1 MMATMREKT
10 RAVQR
15 QHVLDA
21 ATSVFAEKGFRG
33 ATIRDVAVAAG
44 VSDGTIYNLFDNKA
58 ALLHAILAGAV
69 PPAPVPILP
78 ADADA
83 DAPLPILADLL
94 RERWTA
100 LGPQSLAMLRVIL
113 SEALIDPE
121 FRSLYRQ
128 SLLVPPID
136 QLGAMLA
143 ATSPHPDAQAMAA
156 YDARLLTAQFLGL
169 VLLRLLG
176 DNQVE
181 QDADA
186 LLDRLAAIIGSTLPL
201 PASDSAGS

>member
-1 MMATMREKT
+1 MISTMREKM

-21 ATSVFAEKGFRG
+21 ATAVFADKGFRG

-83 DAPLPILADLL
+83 PLPILPDLL
-94 RERWTA
+94 RERWAA
-100 LGPQSLAMLRVIL
+100 LGPQSLARLRVIL

-143 ATSPHPDAQAMAA
+143 ATAPHPDARSMAA
-156 YDARLLTAQFLGL
+156 FDA
-169 VLLRLLG
+169 
-176 DNQVE
+176 
-181 QDADA
+181 
-186 LLDRLAAIIGSTLPL
+186 
-201 PASDSAGS
+201 

>member
-1 MMATMREKT
+1 VTTMREKT
-10 RAVQR
+10 RVVQR

-21 ATSVFAEKGFRG
+21 ATAVFADKGFRG

-69 PPAPVPILP
+69 PPSPLP
-78 ADADA
+78 PGDN
-83 DAPLPILADLL
+83 DAPPPILAELL
-94 RERWTA
+94 HARWAA
-100 LGPQSLAMLRVIL
+100 LSPQSFAMLRVIL

-128 SLLVPPID
+128 TMLVPPID
-136 QLGAMLA
+136 QLSAMLA

-156 YDARLLTAQFLGL
+156 SDARLLTAQFLGL

-176 DNQVE
+176 DEEVAP
-181 QDADA
+181 DANA
-186 LLDRLAAIIGSTLPL
+186 LLDRLATIIGSTLHA
-201 PASDSAGS
+201 PAPDPRGS